1 MFQAISVHGPMP
13 WIIKTT
19 DESDVK
25 ILNTALKDGET
36 LYTFDNVDV
45 TLNFGSV
52 GENIGQ
58 IIKIGV

>member
-1 MFQAISVHGPMP
+1 MP

-58 IIKIGV
+58 IIRIGV